1 MISELYIG
9 QYRGIK
15 HLKLDNL
22 GAINI
27 IAGANNVGKT
37 SLLEV
42 IRSLEGPNN
51 LLHWRIIGMRSGGGT
66 RVLLPT
72 YDSILNMF
80 PVNVNEKKKIVY
92 SGVQKNGETF
102 EVEVFADVE
111 KTIATMEQ
119 MEGIPSNIRLN
130 LGNKEFDEEFE
141 TGLLELKY
149 VVNGKECGVDNVF
162 ELQKGLSSKKDIEDV
177 RIEKNVVYI
186 SPTQHTQSML
196 YLEEILRNTE
206 LYEEF
211 IEIMKGFDP
220 YFVSINSIHSEN
232 ARNRKYIVLSKNH
245 NEGLSLDSYGDG
257 MKKAMLLVCAV
268 LRAKNGILLLDEFET
283 AIHVSAMK
291 SVFGWIIQVARKL
304 NVQIFMT
311 SHSLEA
317 IETVLKVCDKPED
330 LRMLTLIKRDEEIKV
345 RNVDGTK
352 AIQLLD
358 EYGLELR

>member
-15 HLKLDNL
+15 NLKLDNL
-22 GAINI
+22 GEINI

-51 LLHWRIIGMRSGGGT
+51 LLTWRNIGMRNSIDG
-66 RVLLPT
+66 RMSFST
-72 YDSILNMF
+72 YESVINMF
-80 PVNVNEKKKIVY
+80 PVNKGDEKKIYY
-92 SGVQKNGETF
+92 SGVKKHSESF
-102 EVEVFADVE
+102 SVKVSASMD
-111 KTIATMEQ
+111 KIIATKEQ
-119 MEGIPSNIRLN
+119 IDGNNDNVRWN
-130 LGNKEFDEEFE
+130 LENKELVEEFE
-141 TGLLELKY
+141 TELLELKY
-149 VVNGKECGVDNVF
+149 VINGTERGTDIVY
-162 ELQKGLSSKKDIEDV
+162 ELQRGTNRKKNLDKVQLE
-177 RIEKNVVYI
+177 EKVIYI
-186 SPTQHTQSML
+186 SPTQHTKSMH
-196 YLEEILRNTE
+196 YLGEILNNTE
-206 LYEEF
+206 LYEKF
-211 IEIMKGFDP
+211 IEIMKEFDP
-220 YFVSINSIHSEN
+220 YFVSVN
-232 ARNRKYIVLSKNH
+232 AIYNEVGIGKKYVVLSKNH
-245 NEGLSLDSYGDG
+245 DEGLPLDAYGDG

-291 SVFGWIIQVARKL
+291 SVFEWIIQVARKL